1 MLFTEKINEVYE
13 EEQYRHVAGHCHAI
27 ENKLLFDRQSLH
39 DRYLKNCQFG
49 VRDAMAA
56 KAAPVVA
63 APPTASTP
71 TSLVALPPSRGQDR
85 ERHCFSAGALVK
97 DKDDH
102 DDEDDADDGEELA
115 DGEPLG
121 RSRGRSHSAVCHS
134 AALRAYGMTLPDPR
148 PAPPGHPAPACP
160 PAEERAKDEGED
172 GGWDEGYG
180 SKVSSNDQEAE
191 CGAEEE
197 EVEEIEVSARTVEG
211 EGAAEGAGPASH
223 SRKAAGGLVLQPGS
237 VQPLISHQEAMA
249 RLMYSRREDTVYERL
264 PSRRMRGNSFRY
276 AGREQSRLMEASLS
290 HITPAYLARYRHLAD
305 LAANAAEARH
315 SQQRDKG
322 GDGDRA
328 AAPLSQGAEGGAED
342 GDGGR
347 GEGPALQPRTMVLRK
362 ITIQDSARDFYPHNG
377 YALPAAAACAT
388 GPPAKAAVPS
398 PQFSQPF
405 DKVHRR
411 QALLS
416 PSLPRPERSVS
427 ETRPRVSE
435 SLASDMPRSGK
446 SEPVVTMTV
455 QELTPELSPS
465 RDAILHT
472 ARPALSL
479 GGGDD
484 PQGGAPSSSSPS
496 TLAGGQAAGSPGDSR
511 LTMSTFAMTD
521 LLPAVERN
529 LRFQRSSQRGL
540 SKSKAMDVTANVGNV
555 SGRRQQ
561 QPQQQAAVRRNN
573 SEGSMVNGAQQD
585 AQVDVRAGLN
595 GTTMTVKRPPADD
608 VSCSSLDRY
617 SLCGVACWLLCR
629 RCRLCAQ
636 CRRRRFLLVTA
647 STFSSFSSS
656 RVLLSLVP
664 LLVVL
669 VVVMLVVLL
678 SSPCIN
684 DYGGDGR

>member
-1 MLFTEKINEVYE
+1 MLFAEKVNEVYE
-13 EEQYRHVAGHCHAI
+13 EEQYRHVAGHCRAI

-49 VRDAMAA
+49 VRDAMAV
-56 KAAPVVA
+56 KAAPVVT
-63 APPTASTP
+63 APPTAATP

-97 DKDDH
+97 DKDD
-102 DDEDDADDGEELA
+102 DEDDDGDDGEELA

-148 PAPPGHPAPACP
+148 PGHPAAAGP

-197 EVEEIEVSARTVEG
+197 EEVEEIEVSTRSGEA
-211 EGAAEGAGPASH
+211 EGAAEGAGPAPH
-223 SRKAAGGLVLQPGS
+223 SRKAAGPALQPGT
-237 VQPLISHQEAMA
+237 VQPLLSHQEAMA

-276 AGREQSRLMEASLS
+276 AGREQSRLTEASLS

-315 SQQRDKG
+315 SHQRDKG

-328 AAPLSQGAEGGAED
+328 AAPLSQGAESGGED

-362 ITIQDSARDFYPHNG
+362 ITIQDSARDFFYPHNG
-377 YALPAAAACAT
+377 YAPPAAAACAS

-427 ETRPRVSE
+427 ETRTRVSD

-455 QELTPELSPS
+455 QELTAELSPS
-465 RDAILHT
+465 RDAVLHT

-484 PQGGAPSSSSPS
+484 PQGGDPSSSS
-496 TLAGGQAAGSPGDSR
+496 TLAGGQAGGSPGDSR

-529 LRFQRSSQRGL
+529 LRFQRNSQRGL
-540 SKSKAMDVTANVGNV
+540 GKSKAMDVTANVGNV

-561 QPQQQAAVRRNN
+561 QPQQQAAIRRNN

-608 VSCSSLDRY
+608 VSGPSLDRH
-617 SLCGVACWLLCR
+617 SLCAVVCWLL
-629 RCRLCAQ
+629 RCRCRSCAQ
-636 CRRRRFLLVTA
+636 CRRPFLLVTA
-647 STFSSFSSS
+647 STFSSFSPS
-656 RVLLSLVP
+656 
-664 LLVVL
+664 
-669 VVVMLVVLL
+669 
-678 SSPCIN
+678 
-684 DYGGDGR
+684 